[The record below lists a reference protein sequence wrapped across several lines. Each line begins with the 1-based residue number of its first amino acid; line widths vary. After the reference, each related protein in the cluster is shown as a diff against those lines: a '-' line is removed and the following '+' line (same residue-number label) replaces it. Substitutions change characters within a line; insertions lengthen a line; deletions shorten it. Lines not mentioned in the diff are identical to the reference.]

1 MHEPRVAKMRLAR
14 PEPPHRLAAV
24 LIEPVHLFVPKGRSA
39 LRVTSRSC
47 SPATFLVRYWAKH
60 APNKIA
66 KIWSSPAV
74 EQRPATGETLS
85 DEFLLDGMDNYW
97 LAILVFHYTGEYWS
111 RAPLMSESTDAV
123 PARGLAFA
131 DCLGTPEAPAACG
144 AGVLVDV
151 EYV

>member
-1 MHEPRVAKMRLAR
+1 M
-14 PEPPHRLAAV
+14 
-24 LIEPVHLFVPKGRSA
+24 PKGRSA
-39 LRVTSRSC
+39 LTVTSRSC

-74 EQRPATGETLS
+74 EQRPQSGTTLT
-85 DEFLLDGMDNYW
+85 DRFLLEGMESYW

-111 RAPLMSESTDAV
+111 RAPLMSSATDAI
-123 PARGLAFA
+123 PARNLAFA
-131 DCLGTPEAPAACG
+131 DCLGTADAPSNCE

-151 EYV
+151 EYL